1 MNTSYKN
8 IFILSLFI
16 ISLTSCST
24 KKESAVTDEHM
35 DEPTTVEITKEQYQT
50 VGIEL
55 GKITSQKLSGT
66 IKATGVLDAPP
77 QNLISVSALFGGFL
91 KSTDLLQGKAVRKG
105 ELIAVMQ
112 HPDYIQ
118 MQQDYLDGKSQLE
131 FLEMEYQRQQ
141 ELAKENVNSQKTLQ
155 QSKSQFMS
163 MESRIK
169 GLEKKLAL
177 INIDPATLQNSNIR
191 SEINIYSPITGF
203 VTEMNV
209 NIGAYVNPNDVMFK
223 IVDTDHL
230 HAELTIF
237 ERDVQRIKPGQK
249 VRFTLADESVE
260 RKATVYLIGRE
271 ISADRTVR
279 IHGHLDSEDKN
290 LLPGMYLKAVVE
302 AGGHDVPA
310 LPNSAVVDFEGKK
323 YVFVSSNAQ
332 RDSLH
337 FEMMEVKLGVSES
350 GFTEVIVPESINV
363 QDSQFVV
370 KGAYDLLSKMKNAEE
385 EE

>member
-1 MNTSYKN
+1 MNSTN
-8 IFILSLFI
+8 RHIFIFCALI
-16 ISLTSCST
+16 ILQASCNP
-24 KKESAVTDEHM
+24 KKESTTTDEHT

-55 GKITSQKLSGT
+55 GKVTSRKLSDI

-77 QNLISVSALFGGFL
+77 QNLNSVSALFGGFL

-118 MQQDYLDGKSQLE
+118 MQQDYLDSKSQLE

-141 ELAKENVNSQKTLQ
+141 ELAKENINAQKTLQ
-155 QSKSQFMS
+155 QSKSQYLS
-163 MESRIK
+163 MQSRAK

-177 INIDPATLQNSNIR
+177 INIDPSTLQNGNIR

-237 ERDVQRIKPGQK
+237 ERDVQRIKLGQK
-249 VRFTLADESVE
+249 VRFTLADETVE
-260 RKATVYLIGRE
+260 RRATVYLIGHE
-271 ISADRTVR
+271 IATDRTVR
-279 IHGHLDSEDKN
+279 IHCHLDKEDKN
-290 LLPGMYLKAVVE
+290 LLPGMYLKAIVE

-310 LPNSAVVDFEGKK
+310 LPNSAVVDFEGRK
-323 YVFVSSNAQ
+323 YVFVSSNPQ

-337 FEMMEVKLGVSES
+337 FEMIEIKLGSSEM
-350 GFTEVIVPESINV
+350 GYTEVIVPESINI
-363 QDSQFVV
+363 QDSYFVT
-370 KGAYDLLSKMKNAEE
+370 KGAYDLLSKMKNSEE
-385 EE
+385 VE